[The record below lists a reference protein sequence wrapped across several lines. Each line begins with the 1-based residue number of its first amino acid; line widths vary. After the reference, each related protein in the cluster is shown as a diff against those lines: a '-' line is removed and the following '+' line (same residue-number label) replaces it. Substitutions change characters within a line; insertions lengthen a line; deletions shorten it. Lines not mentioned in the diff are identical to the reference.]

1 MVELTVDDD
10 WVDSS
15 IGKSEQALFTF
26 DVVAG
31 AQYFVS
37 TRLEDGAGKLKDS
50 VLFVN
55 DGNLNKVAQ
64 NDNIGRGT
72 RASSIGFKAPS
83 TGNYIAKVR
92 SYNPTMG
99 GDFRVRVSTTQEIV
113 RRSCLR

>member
-64 NDNIGRGT
+64 N
-72 RASSIGFKAPS
+72 
-83 TGNYIAKVR
+83 
-92 SYNPTMG
+92 
-99 GDFRVRVSTTQEIV
+99 
-113 RRSCLR
+113 